1 MENTQGSFQILG
13 LMSGSSLDGLD
24 LAHCHFEKSEDG
36 WKGKILKART
46 FPFLAELE
54 NRLRK
59 IRESSFEEA
68 AETEAA
74 FVQFCAEST
83 GHFINKFKIEPIAIS
98 SHGHTAFHQPAGRYT
113 LQIGNGGLLS
123 GMLNRTVVSDF
134 RTLDVGNGGQ
144 GAPLVPGAERYLFS
158 DFDVCLNL
166 GGIANISFPAS
177 NDLPAFDIVPCNQ
190 LLNLAASWSG
200 LPYDK
205 DGFLADKGRPI
216 PELLMD
222 LDQIAHYGK
231 TPPKSLGNE
240 DVSNIWIP
248 LMMPYKDRPED
259 VSHTLCLHI
268 ASRIAREIK
277 AGKAGG
283 KLLVTGGG
291 AFHLFFMAC
300 LRREM
305 GSNWRVKLPSAEM
318 IGHKEAYCF
327 AFLGLLR
334 LLEEKN
340 VFRAFTGAKQDL
352 VSGAVYGVQWL
363 KW

>member
-1 MENTQGSFQILG
+1 MEKTGSFQILG

-24 LAHCHFEKSEDG
+24 LAHCHFEKSG
-36 WKGKILKART
+36 QSWKGEILKAHT
-46 FPFLAELE
+46 FPFPEKLE
-54 NRLRK
+54 SQLRT
-59 IRESSFEEA
+59 IRQTSFADA
-68 AETEAA
+68 AETEAV
-74 FVQFCAEST
+74 FVRFCAESI
-83 GHFINKFKIEPIAIS
+83 GRFISKFNLEPMAIA
-98 SHGHTAFHQPAGRYT
+98 SHGHTVFHKPAGRYT

-144 GAPLVPGAERYLFS
+144 GAPLVPGAEHFLFS

-166 GGIANISFPAS
+166 GGIANVSFPAE

-190 LLNLAASWSG
+190 LLNLAASWCG

-205 DGFLADKGRPI
+205 DGFLADKGVTI
-216 PELLMD
+216 PELLHA
-222 LDQIAHYGK
+222 LDQITYYRQK
-231 TPPKSLGNE
+231 PPKSLGNE
-240 DVSNIWIP
+240 DVFSTWIP
-248 LMMPYKDRPED
+248 LMMPYRHRPED

-268 ASRIAREIK
+268 ASRIANEIK
-277 AGKAGG
+277 SVKAGG

-291 AFHLFFMAC
+291 AFHNFFMAC
-300 LRREM
+300 LRSEV
-305 GSNWRVKLPSAEM
+305 GSNWHIPLPSAEM

-340 VFRAFTGAKQDL
+340 VFRAHTGAKQDL
-352 VSGAVYGVQWL
+352 VSGAVYGIQWL